1 MSTAAPAVGVI
12 GGGIAGVAAARL
24 LAHHGLKVSIYEQHG
39 RLGGRLGGAGLL
51 AGAGTTYISF
61 SYVAAKHPQFA
72 RTMEGWR
79 DAGAAHEWD
88 AGVPH
93 TLASPFRGARDIT
106 PTPEVKKEGVQWMTG
121 APDMGALAALTP
133 ADQRHVTVRCPSSPS
148 PGLP

>member
-24 LAHHGLKVSIYEQHG
+24 LAQHGLKVSIYERHG

-72 RTMEGWR
+72 RAMEGWR